1 MKNQKTKPLTVAN
14 FNVDLLREVKLHC
27 IDRDITIR
35 TFVIDLIKKEL
46 NKCTKK

>member
-1 MKNQKTKPLTVAN
+1 MKQQKTKPLTIAN
-14 FNVDLLREVKLHC
+14 FEIDLLKKVKLHC